1 MNDKRPPA
9 HHPARVARRR
19 PRRWTVSAAARALRT
34 IAVCMAAAA
43 GLACEAAPPD
53 DAERVGPPADSPGGT
68 LTSDSL
74 PGDTGAGAIDTDS
87 ASVTLHFSRGESTA
101 TVTRRVPAGT
111 VGLEAALRQ
120 LVRGPTPAERA
131 EGIHS
136 WFSDTTAQALL
147 SVQVNEAGHAVV
159 DFADLRELIPNAS
172 ASAGS
177 AMLLRELNGTAFA
190 VPSVESVEYRI
201 EGSCEAFWEWLQY
214 GGCPVQQRP

>member
-9 HHPARVARRR
+9 HPPTGVARRR
-19 PRRWTVSAAARALRT
+19 PRRWMVSAARRALRT
-34 IAVCMAAAA
+34 VAVCVAAAA
-43 GLACEAAPPD
+43 GLACEAAPPG
-53 DAERVGPPADSPGGT
+53 DAERAGPPADSPGGT
-68 LTSDSL
+68 FASDSL

-87 ASVTLHFSRGESTA
+87 ASFSIHFSRGESTA

-111 VGLEAALRQ
+111 VSLEAALRQ
-120 LVRGPTPAERA
+120 LLRGPTPAERA

-136 WFSDTTAQALL
+136 WFSDTTAQALR

-201 EGSCEAFWEWLQY
+201 QGSCEAFWEWLQY
-214 GGCPVQQRP
+214 GGCPVQQRR

>member
-9 HHPARVARRR
+9 HPPARVARRR
-19 PRRWTVSAAARALRT
+19 PGRWTVSAASRTLRT
-34 IAVCMAAAA
+34 IAVCVAGAV

-53 DAERVGPPADSPGGT
+53 DAERVGPPAESPGGAFA
-68 LTSDSL
+68 SDSL
-74 PGDTGAGAIDTDS
+74 PGDTDAGAIDTDS
-87 ASVTLHFSRGESTA
+87 ASLSIHFSRGESTA

-120 LVRGPTPAERA
+120 LLRGPTPAERA

-136 WFSDTTAQALL
+136 WFSDTTAQALR